1 MDKPTAPPPGFVPPS
16 DAPPS
21 YNQAMGGGVAPHSPY
36 HPQPPA
42 ATFVREEAV
51 VFPAD
56 TSVQYVAPQQQQYG
70 YVAAHQVHVPVVTTV
85 VPPGPN
91 PTHMICPHCHAEIE
105 STVKTSPSTM
115 AWLSGALIAL
125 FGCWMGCCLIPC
137 CMDECMDKEHS
148 CPNCKA
154 FLGKY
159 RR

>member
-1 MDKPTAPPPGFVPPS
+1 MSKPTAPPPGFVPPT
-16 DAPPS
+16 DAPPN
-21 YNQAMGGGVAPHSPY
+21 YDQAMGGGVAPQSPY
-36 HPQPPA
+36 HPQPP
-42 ATFVREEAV
+42 
-51 VFPAD
+51 
-56 TSVQYVAPQQQQYG
+56 VAP
-70 YVAAHQVHVPVVTTV
+70 HQVHVPVVTTV

-105 STVKTSPSTM
+105 SSVKTSPSTM
-115 AWLSGALIAL
+115 AWISGGLIAL

-137 CMDECMDKEHS
+137 CIDDCMDKEHS